1 MSKNGKKRVKTYNR
15 YSEELK
21 RKIAKSYLAG
31 EASYA
36 VLAEEHG
43 LRNRGVVK
51 EFVRWYRRKLAAEP
65 NLESQQMKEQRAD
78 FNEPLQQSEQELQ
91 GRIKALEQAL
101 RLSELKAELLETMI
115 DEAEEL
121 FNLEIR
127 KKSGTDQSKR

>member
-1 MSKNGKKRVKTYNR
+1 MGKKRVKTYQK
-15 YSEELK
+15 YPDSLK

-43 LRNRGVVK
+43 LRNKEVVK

-65 NLESQQMKEQRAD
+65 NLESQQMEEQRANLD
-78 FNEPLQQSEQELQ
+78 EPLQQGEQELQ
-91 GRIKALEQAL
+91 GRIKVLEQAL
-101 RLSELKAELLETMI
+101 RLSELKTELLETMI